1 MWELPLLSCQTKCI
15 YHQIDEGQHVRPLH
29 CGSGY
34 PRVTSLW
41 RRVGRLN
48 LPLTVSRIQE
58 HPPFLRPP
66 LTPSLIPATA
76 QSPLE
81 EDALLLKVDVAL
93 TTPKSEPTLSWV
105 LWLIKSHCV
114 PMPVEKPPLPP
125 PDVLYRLKLNSGVPL
140 LSPHLLSPLATCF
153 NYCPSQIFLYVSPLT
168 FV

>member
-1 MWELPLLSCQTKCI
+1 MRTTREAPALWLWIPQSHLSVE
-15 YHQIDEGQHVRPLH
+15 EGRKTQLATHSFQD
-29 CGSGY
+29 SGA
-34 PRVTSLW
+34 S
-41 RRVGRLN
+41 
-48 LPLTVSRIQE
+48 
-58 HPPFLRPP
+58 PFLRPP
-66 LTPSLIPATA
+66 LTPSLIPTTA

-140 LSPHLLSPLATCF
+140 SSPHLLSPLAMCF
-153 NYCPSQIFLYVSPLT
+153 NYCPSQIFLFVSPLRS
-168 FV
+168 VVRKR